1 MIADLLAFAGIG
13 AHPVLP
19 EDLAARRPLL
29 ERRRDLLAAHL
40 THVEATAPADAG
52 PHRTALALAQGELD
66 WLTTRQAEE
75 ERYAEYNRS
84 RPPGLMRDVREA
96 MAAFFGR

>member
-1 MIADLLAFAGIG
+1 MIADLLAFGGIG
-13 AHPVLP
+13 AHPVQP
-19 EDLAARRPLL
+19 KELAARRPLL

-40 THVEATAPADAG
+40 AHVEATAPADAG

-75 ERYAEYNRS
+75 ERYTEYNRS
-84 RPPGLMRDVREA
+84 NPPGLMRDVREA
-96 MAAFFGR
+96 VATFFGR